1 MWVTCRLRSQDLLPA
16 DREAPFA
23 PFLAHPDPARQAGVG
38 LLGEAGEVAVRRH
51 VHATLLPEVLQRQ
64 AAEAR
69 RITG

>member
-1 MWVTCRLRSQDLLPA
+1 MLRPQRFLPA
-16 DREAPFA
+16 DRAAPCA
-23 PFLAHPDPARQAGVG
+23 PFLAHPGPPRQAGVG

-69 RITG
+69 RVTG